1 MLPRASKQRLSKQWQ
16 QRLESLHLPWLCPTL
31 YGVALI
37 RGSPKTSAI
46 SYDRPTLRSR
56 STLSSLSRR
65 NVTNS
70 RPTQRG
76 LASAAT
82 AEHEISYDQFIPFEA
97 SAASDHKTSSLDRP
111 WNLLQDPDR
120 ITPIV
125 VKELFATSPQRFR
138 SVNAISGEVGEIKRT
153 IRACIQVGRLGRA
166 ATLMRRLNEIYKPKA
181 PELLAAHNS
190 YLRELVL
197 KVVKT
202 KDQQVLKDIHKWFEV
217 DLRGVLVVPDA
228 TTYAL
233 MIQAA
238 LQESN
243 VKKINRTVRRYM
255 SLADKAGVRDLVMQ
269 IMLVISNEQDIGRVT
284 QVRNYA
290 SQATVG

>member
-1 MLPRASKQRLSKQWQ
+1 M
-16 QRLESLHLPWLCPTL
+16 
-31 YGVALI
+31 V
-37 RGSPKTSAI
+37 
-46 SYDRPTLRSR
+46 RSR

-65 NVTNS
+65 YVANS
-70 RPTQRG
+70 RPSQRG

-82 AEHEISYDQFIPFEA
+82 AQHEISHDQFIPFEA
-97 SAASDHKTSSLDRP
+97 PVASDHETSSRDPP
-111 WNLLQDPDR
+111 WDLFQGTDR

-125 VKELFATSPQRFR
+125 VKELFAANSQRFR
-138 SVNAISGEVGEIKRT
+138 SVNGISGEVSEIKQT
-153 IRACIQVGRLGRA
+153 IRACVQVGRLERA

-181 PELLAAHNS
+181 PELLAAHNI

-197 KVVKT
+197 RVVKT
-202 KDQQVLKDIHKWFEV
+202 KDQEVLKGIHKWFEV
-217 DLRGVLVVPDA
+217 DLRGMLVVPDA

-243 VKKINRTVRRYM
+243 VKKIDRTVRRYV
-255 SLADKAGVRDLVMQ
+255 SLADEAGIRDMVMQ

-290 SQATVG
+290 AQTSRRLRTSR